1 MEDAALARRIAA
13 RNTQQKCMSSHPDI
27 RQHLEREVA
36 GSPARAL
43 GSRCA
48 RGFLVPHCASRAFD
62 CVATAPTARAGAVG
76 RRDDIRA
83 ADYLLTDDA

>member
-13 RNTQQKCMSSHPDI
+13 RNTQQKCMGVI